1 MIDGLFASANYQGV
15 KKMLDAT
22 VLRQE
27 AIASNLANIETPN
40 YKRVD
45 VAPAFATE
53 LSRAVAQGG
62 VNNVQQLKPTVSV
75 DQTAVAQN
83 RDGNTVQLEKE
94 LTHLQKTMVAHH
106 LQTQMITGTLSKLR
120 SAIQTR

>member
-15 KKMLDAT
+15 KKMLDST

-45 VAPAFATE
+45 VAPAFATD
-53 LSRAVAQGG
+53 LTRAIANGG
-62 VNNVQQLKPTVSV
+62 VKSVRQLKPTISV
-75 DQTAVAQN
+75 DETAVAQN
-83 RDGNTVQLEKE
+83 RDGNSVQLEKE
-94 LTHLQKTMVAHH
+94 LTYLQKNMVAHH
-106 LQTQMITGTLSKLR
+106 LQTQMITGSLTKLR
-120 SAIQTR
+120 SAIRTR

>member
-1 MIDGLFASANYQGV
+1 MIDGMFASANYQGV

-45 VAPAFATE
+45 VTSAFATQLTQAIE
-53 LSRAVAQGG
+53 NGG
-62 VNNVQQLKPTVSV
+62 VKSVRQLKPTISV
-75 DQTAVAQN
+75 DETAVAQN
-83 RDGNTVQLEKE
+83 RDGNSVQLEKE
-94 LTHLQKTMVAHH
+94 LTYLQKNMVAHH
-106 LQTQMITGTLSKLR
+106 LQTQMITGSLTKLR
-120 SAIQTR
+120 SAIRTQ

>member
-1 MIDGLFASANYQGV
+1 MIDGMFASANYQGV

-45 VAPAFATE
+45 VTSAFATQLTQAIE
-53 LSRAVAQGG
+53 SGG
-62 VNNVQQLKPTVSV
+62 VKSVRQLKPTISV
-75 DQTAVAQN
+75 DETAVAQN
-83 RDGNTVQLEKE
+83 RDGNSVQLEKE
-94 LTHLQKTMVAHH
+94 LTYLQKNMVAHH
-106 LQTQMITGTLSKLR
+106 LQTQMITGSLTKLR
-120 SAIQTR
+120 SAIRTQ

>member
-94 LTHLQKTMVAHH
+94 LTHLQKNMVAHH
-106 LQTQMITGTLSKLR
+106 LQPQMITGTLSKLR

>member
-1 MIDGLFASANYQGV
+1 MFASANYQGV

-45 VAPAFATE
+45 VTSAFATQLTQAIE
-53 LSRAVAQGG
+53 SGG
-62 VNNVQQLKPTVSV
+62 VKSVRQLKPTISV
-75 DQTAVAQN
+75 DETAVAQN
-83 RDGNTVQLEKE
+83 RDGNSVQLEKE
-94 LTHLQKTMVAHH
+94 LTYLQKNMVAHH
-106 LQTQMITGTLSKLR
+106 LQTQMITGSLTKLR
-120 SAIQTR
+120 SAIRTQ

>member
-1 MIDGLFASANYQGV
+1 MRAVVPAHSLRPARRV
-15 KKMLDAT
+15 H
-22 VLRQE
+22 LRQE

-94 LTHLQKTMVAHH
+94 LTHLQKNMVAHH

>member
-1 MIDGLFASANYQGV
+1 M
-15 KKMLDAT
+15 
-22 VLRQE
+22 LRQE

-53 LSRAVAQGG
+53 LSRAIAGGG
-62 VNNVQQLKPTVSV
+62 VSNVQQLKPTVSV
-75 DQTAVAQN
+75 DQSAVAQN

-94 LTHLQKTMVAHH
+94 LTHLQKNMVAHH

>member
-45 VAPAFATE
+45 VSPAFASE
-53 LSRAVAQGG
+53 LSKAVANGR
-62 VNNVQQLKPTVSV
+62 VNSVQQLKPTISV
-75 DQTAVAQN
+75 DDKAVAQN
-83 RDGNTVQLEKE
+83 RDGNSVQLEKE
-94 LTHLQKTMVAHH
+94 LTYLQKNMVAHR

-120 SAIQTR
+120 SAIRTR

>member
-45 VAPAFATE
+45 VAPALRQSCPGRSRKEALVTCNSSNPPYQSINPLWLKTATATPC
-53 LSRAVAQGG
+53 SWRR
-62 VNNVQQLKPTVSV
+62 N
-75 DQTAVAQN
+75 
-83 RDGNTVQLEKE
+83 
-94 LTHLQKTMVAHH
+94 
-106 LQTQMITGTLSKLR
+106 
-120 SAIQTR
+120 

>member
-27 AIASNLANIETPN
+27 AIASNLANLETPN

-45 VAPAFATE
+45 ISPGFASQLSAMPSTRRSSAPPMC
-53 LSRAVAQGG
+53 SS
-62 VNNVQQLKPTVSV
+62 TVI
-75 DQTAVAQN
+75 
-83 RDGNTVQLEKE
+83 R
-94 LTHLQKTMVAHH
+94 
-106 LQTQMITGTLSKLR
+106 LR
-120 SAIQTR
+120 P

>member
-45 VAPAFATE
+45 VSPAFASE
-53 LSRAVAQGG
+53 LSKAIQSGG
-62 VNNVQQLKPTVSV
+62 VKSVQQLKPTISV
-75 DQTAVAQN
+75 DDMAVAQN
-83 RDGNTVQLEKE
+83 PDDYWQFK
-94 LTHLQKTMVAHH
+94 
-106 LQTQMITGTLSKLR
+106 
-120 SAIQTR
+120 

>member
-45 VAPAFATE
+45 VSPAFASE
-53 LSRAVAQGG
+53 LSA
-62 VNNVQQLKPTVSV
+62 
-75 DQTAVAQN
+75 
-83 RDGNTVQLEKE
+83 
-94 LTHLQKTMVAHH
+94 
-106 LQTQMITGTLSKLR
+106 
-120 SAIQTR
+120 

>member
-15 KKMLDAT
+15 KKMLDST

-45 VAPAFATE
+45 VAPAFATD
-53 LSRAVAQGG
+53 LTRAIENGG
-62 VNNVQQLKPTVSV
+62 VKSVRQLKPTISV
-75 DQTAVAQN
+75 DETAVAQN
-83 RDGNTVQLEKE
+83 RDGNSVQLEKE
-94 LTHLQKTMVAHH
+94 LTYLQKNMVAHH
-106 LQTQMITGTLSKLR
+106 LQTQMLSGTFDKLR
-120 SAIQTR
+120 AAIRSR

>member
-53 LSRAVAQGG
+53 LSRAIAGGG
-62 VNNVQQLKPTVSV
+62 VSNVQQLKPTVSV
-75 DQTAVAQN
+75 DQSAVAQN

-94 LTHLQKTMVAHH
+94 LTHLQKN
-106 LQTQMITGTLSKLR
+106 LSL
-120 SAIQTR
+120 IHI

>member
-1 MIDGLFASANYQGV
+1 
-15 KKMLDAT
+15 MLDAT

-94 LTHLQKTMVAHH
+94 LTHLQKNMVAHH